1 MERGW
6 HGHMGSMG
14 EVAVQGEG
22 SMGSLRRTQEEQEI
36 EKSMRMTKVIGELV
50 LNTSRWELKENL

>member
-1 MERGW
+1 
-6 HGHMGSMG
+6 MGSMG

-36 EKSMRMTKVIGELV
+36 EKSMRMAKVIGELV